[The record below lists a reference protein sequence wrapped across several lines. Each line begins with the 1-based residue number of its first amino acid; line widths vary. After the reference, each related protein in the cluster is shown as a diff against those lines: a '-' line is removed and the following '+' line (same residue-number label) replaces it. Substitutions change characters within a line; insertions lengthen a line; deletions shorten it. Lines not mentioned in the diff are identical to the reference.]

1 VGGIGGGGRRQVRTD
16 VGAGNGYKE
25 EDSAQVREMKNRYL
39 KQQEGP
45 RRETAADREVV
56 ASIKVLVVHRKDAS
70 GGRRMIRNHGEL
82 LAAIQRA
89 EYSYKQLQGSKEE
102 VKSKETRTVV
112 VIVTEFVGAKHSMT
126 ESIALFSA
134 ADVVVA
140 PHGAALGFIA
150 FMRPGSAVVEV
161 GYKELKVKTSEQW
174 CEPVISISWRR
185 RRRFFFFAS

>member
-1 VGGIGGGGRRQVRTD
+1 
-16 VGAGNGYKE
+16 
-25 EDSAQVREMKNRYL
+25 M
-39 KQQEGP
+39 
-45 RRETAADREVV
+45 
-56 ASIKVLVVHRKDAS
+56 
-70 GGRRMIRNHGEL
+70 
-82 LAAIQRA
+82 
-89 EYSYKQLQGSKEE
+89 
-102 VKSKETRTVV
+102 V

-185 RRRFFFFAS
+185 RRGFFFFLFAIFAFDKSLVFSTNLKNLFPSCSLITFPKIFPRYLTSFLKLLVGILS